1 VTAAAPSLSG
11 ETVLVTGAS
20 GFIGGALCRRLARDG
35 AQVHAVARGAAA
47 ELPLGV
53 RARRGDLTDSD
64 EVRRIFRELRPAV
77 VFHLAGHVQGSR
89 ALDQVLPAL
98 AGNLLTTVHV
108 LHAAAETGCER
119 IVLTGS
125 QDEPDPGEAGATEFV
140 PPSPYAAA
148 KLAGSAYARM
158 FRELYACPVSI
169 ARIFMG
175 YGPGQRDLT
184 KLLPYTILCFL
195 RGEAPRIGSG
205 ARPMDWIYVDDV
217 VEGLLRS
224 AKAAAAVGR
233 VIDLGTGELH
243 TARDAVERVAAC
255 MSPRVAPEYGALAD
269 RKLERARCANVQST
283 QTLLGWRPEIGF
295 DEGLRRTVEWYRE
308 QFVSG
313 VFR

>member
-1 VTAAAPSLSG
+1 MTNAVPSLSG

-35 AQVHAVARGAAA
+35 AEVHAVSRGAAD
-47 ELPLGV
+47 LPPGV
-53 RARRGDLTDSD
+53 RAQRTDLADSD
-64 EVRRIFRELRPAV
+64 EVRRIFRELKPGI

-89 ALDQVLPAL
+89 ALEQVLPAL
-98 AGNLLTTVHV
+98 AGNLLTTVNM
-108 LHAAAETGCER
+108 LHAAVESGCER
-119 IVLTGS
+119 ILLTGS
-125 QDEPDPGEAGATEFV
+125 QDEPDPGEASATDFV

-175 YGPGQRDLT
+175 YGPGQRDLA

-205 ARPMDWIYVDDV
+205 ARPMDRVYVDDV
-217 VEGLLRS
+217 VDGLLRT
-224 AKAAAAVGR
+224 AKAPAAVGR
-233 VIDLGTGELH
+233 VVDLGTGELH
-243 TARDAVERVAAC
+243 TGREAVEKIAGHMA
-255 MSPRVAPEYGALAD
+255 PRVPAEFGAVAD
-269 RKLERARCANVQST
+269 RKHERARCANVQST
-283 QTLLGWRPEIGF
+283 VSLLGWRPEVGF
-295 DEGLRRTVEWYRE
+295 DEGLRRTIAWYRE
-308 QFVSG
+308 RFESG